1 MGNFT
6 REECVYTNFLA
17 KDNRNITFSGGEKG
31 RDITISI
38 PITDDVPQCIKD
50 KLNEVLWE
58 SMNNSLEE
66 RGYFG
71 CMFRPPACTLDAKMQ
86 IIYDWELGV
95 QHYLA
100 FEVREAEMYEE
111 IYFENHVLI
120 STSDYEL
127 HNEFASYC
135 RYKLDKILFP
145 LW

>member
-6 REECVYTNFLA
+6 REECVYTNFLV
-17 KDNRNITFSGGEKG
+17 KDNRKITFSGEEKG
-31 RDITISI
+31 RDTTISI
-38 PITDDVPQCIKD
+38 PITDEVPQCIKD

-58 SMNNSLEE
+58 SMNNSLKG

-71 CMFRPPACTLDAKMQ
+71 CMFRPPVCTLDAKMQ

-95 QHYLA
+95 QYYLA
-100 FEVREAEMYEE
+100 FEVREAEMYGE
-111 IYFENHVLI
+111 IYFDNHVLI